1 MALLQDKVAIV
12 TGAASGIG
20 RASARVIARE
30 GARVVVS
37 DVDTAGGEETV
48 RQIKAAGGEAIFV
61 RADVTLDADVRA
73 LVDAAVAAYG
83 ALHCAHNNAGIEGE
97 RLLLADYPEDGFDR
111 LIAVNLKGVWLCWLC
126 MKHEIRHM
134 LAHGVGAIVNTA
146 SAVGLVGSANQP
158 IYTASKH
165 GVIGLTK
172 SGAVAYAARGIH
184 VNAVC
189 PGIIATG
196 MLDRAEAWQPGFS
209 ERVARRLPNQRI
221 GQPEEVAEAVAWLCS
236 DAASLVTGEAI
247 TVDGGIVAQ

>member
-1 MALLQDKVAIV
+1 MALLQNKVAIV

-20 RASARVIARE
+20 RASALVFARE

-37 DVDTAGGEETV
+37 DVDAAGGEETV
-48 RQIKAAGGEAIFV
+48 RRIKTVGGEAMFL
-61 RADVTLDADVRA
+61 RADVS
-73 LVDAAVAAYG
+73 VDAEVAALIAAAVSTYG
-83 ALHCAHNNAGIEGE
+83 GLHCAHNNAGIEGE

-111 LIAVNLKGVWLCWLC
+111 LIAVNLKGVWLC
-126 MKHEIRHM
+126 MKHEIRYL
-134 LAHGVGAIVNTA
+134 LAHGGGAIVNTA
-146 SAVGLVGSANQP
+146 SAAGLVGSYNQP

-172 SGAVAYAARGIH
+172 SGAVAYAAQGIRI
-184 VNAVC
+184 NAVC

-196 MLDRAEAWQPGFS
+196 MLDRAEEWQPGFT

-221 GQPEEVAEAVAWLCS
+221 GRPEEVAEAVAWLCS
-236 DAASLVTGEAI
+236 DAASLVTGEAM

>member
-20 RASARVIARE
+20 RATALVFARE
-30 GARVVVS
+30 GARVVAS
-37 DVDTAGGEETV
+37 DIDESGGEETV
-48 RQIKAAGGEAIFV
+48 RRVKAVGGEASFV
-61 RADVTLDADVRA
+61 RADVAVDADVRA
-73 LVDAAVAAYG
+73 LVEAAVATYG
-83 ALHCAHNNAGIEGE
+83 GLHCAHNNAGIEGE

-111 LIAVNLKGVWLCWLC
+111 LIAVNLKGVWLC

-134 LAHGVGAIVNTA
+134 LAHGGGAIVNTA
-146 SAVGLVGSANQP
+146 SAAGLIASANQP

-172 SGAVAYAARGIH
+172 SAAVAYAGQGVR

-196 MLDRAEAWQPGFS
+196 MLDRAEIWQPGFT

-236 DAASLVTGEAI
+236 DAASLVTAEAM